1 MASKPFDVHLPPAG
15 RDIPLVLDSP
25 HSGTDYP
32 ADFGYACD
40 FALIRKSEDTHV
52 DALFGHAPS
61 LGAPLLAARFP
72 RAYIDPN
79 RSPLDID
86 PELIDGVWP
95 GQIVPGEKTK
105 LGLGLIWRKI
115 KAGTPVYARK
125 LTVGEVWKRIDECYL
140 PYHAELQRLTDR
152 ACARWG
158 RVYHINCHSM
168 PAVGDRETS
177 ADGESVRPDFAIGD
191 RDGTTCD
198 PAYTKFTVDF
208 LAAKGYDAR
217 ANDPYK
223 GVELV
228 RRHGRPAEKRHAIQI
243 EVNRRLYMDE
253 ETRER
258 NADFAKTKAV
268 LDEYLEALALWIAK
282 R

>member
-1 MASKPFDVHLPPAG
+1 MVERPFDLFGPAAPE
-15 RDIPLVLDSP
+15 IPLVLDSP

-40 FALIRKSEDTHV
+40 FALIRRSEDTHV
-52 DALFGHAPS
+52 DKLFGHAPS
-61 LGAPLLAARFP
+61 LGASMLAARFP

-79 RSPLDID
+79 RSTLDID

-95 GQIVPGEKTK
+95 GRIAPGEKTR
-105 LGLGLIWRKI
+105 LGLGLVWRKI

-125 LTVGEVWKRIDECYL
+125 LTVAEVWRRIDTCYL
-140 PYHAELQRLTDR
+140 PYHAELQRLVDR
-152 ACARWG
+152 AHARFG
-158 RVYHINCHSM
+158 RVYHIDCHSM

-177 ADGESVRPDFAIGD
+177 ADGASARPDFAIGD
-191 RDGTTCD
+191 RDGTTCEK
-198 PAYTKFTVDF
+198 AFTDFVVDF
-208 LAAKGYDAR
+208 LKGRGYDSR

-228 RRHGRPAEKRHAIQI
+228 RRHGKPAEHRHSLQI
-243 EVNRRLYMDE
+243 EVNRKLYMDE
-253 ETRER
+253 GTREL
-258 NADFAKTKAV
+258 NAEFVRTKKV
-268 LDEYLEALALWIAK
+268 LDALLEAVAAWIAK

>member
-1 MASKPFDVHLPPAG
+1 MVERPFDLFGPTAPE
-15 RDIPLVLDSP
+15 IPLVLDSP
-25 HSGTDYP
+25 HSGEDYP
-32 ADFGYACD
+32 DDFEYACA
-40 FALIRKSEDTHV
+40 FATLRRAVDTHIHE
-52 DALFGHAPS
+52 LFARAPA

-95 GQIVPGEKTK
+95 GRTAPGEKTR
-105 LGLGLIWRKI
+105 LGLGLVWRKI

-125 LTVGEVWKRIDECYL
+125 LTVEEVWRRIETCYL

-152 ACARWG
+152 AYARWG
-158 RVYHINCHSM
+158 CVYHVNCHSM

-177 ADGESVRPDFAIGD
+177 ADGASVRPDFAIGD
-191 RDGTTCD
+191 RDGTTAE
-198 PAYTKFTVDF
+198 PALTAFVVDF
-208 LAAKGYDAR
+208 LRGLGYDAR

-223 GVELV
+223 GVEIV
-228 RRHGRPAEKRHAIQI
+228 RRHGRPAENRHSIQI

-253 ETRER
+253 DTRLP
-258 NADFAKTKAV
+258 NASFAKTKSH
-268 LDEYLEALALWIAK
+268 LDALLEALAARIA
-282 R
+282 RR

>member
-1 MASKPFDVHLPPAG
+1 MIQRPFDLYAPTAAE
-15 RDIPLVLDSP
+15 IPLVLDSP
-25 HSGTDYP
+25 HSGEEYP
-32 ADFGYACD
+32 PDFDYACD
-40 FALIRKSEDTHV
+40 FAVLRRAVDTHIH
-52 DALFGHAPS
+52 DLFGAAPA

-95 GQIVPGEKTK
+95 GRIAPGEKTR

-115 KAGTPVYARK
+115 KAGTPVYGRK
-125 LTVGEVWKRIDECYL
+125 LTVEEVWRRIESCYL

-152 ACARWG
+152 AHARFG
-158 RVYHINCHSM
+158 RVYHVNCHSM

-177 ADGESVRPDFAIGD
+177 ADGASVRPDFAIGD
-191 RDGTTCD
+191 RDGTTAD
-198 PAYTKFTVDF
+198 PAFTAFVVDH
-208 LAAKGYDAR
+208 LRALGYDAR

-228 RRHGRPAEKRHAIQI
+228 RRHGRPAEHRHAIQI

-253 ETRER
+253 TTREP
-258 NADFAKTKAV
+258 NALYARTKGH
-268 LDEYLEALALWIAK
+268 LEGLLAAIAGWIA
-282 R
+282 RR